1 MPTINKDDM
10 TITIVCQSEDEAGA
24 RVELQELLEANPG
37 YKPVLTV
44 EDPVG
49 NEITHTDLS
58 APAKSRSS
66 RAQAS
71 EVVEEAGEP
80 AEEAAEEPATED
92 EAVEDASE
100 EEATDEEPTTDEA

>member
-58 APAKSRSS
+58 APTKSRSS
-66 RAQAS
+66 KA
-71 EVVEEAGEP
+71 EAEEP
-80 AEEAAEEPATED
+80 AEVVAEEPATEE
-92 EAVEDASE
+92 EAVEDTSDEESTDEEATE
-100 EEATDEEPTTDEA
+100 EEA